1 MFFITVVDY
10 SPFSCGGLLAYT
22 PLFLQQSADIT
33 LFHRK
38 TAMRVSALI
47 LVPLILAAVPA
58 WAGPLRDAAHYV
70 GDSVADTAGAVG
82 KSVKGAAD
90 RVTGNEDPVRARQEI
105 DAIAENTLRRLFK
118 LDPQAHALFE
128 KSYAYA
134 VFDSRKSSFLL
145 TSGAG
150 KGVLVVRDSGARTYM
165 AMRSLGIG
173 AGAGMQF
180 YQAVFMFETKRA
192 ADNFANSGWEADST
206 ANATL
211 GRKSMEA
218 QVRFTN
224 GMAYYQISD
233 SGIMLDANIVGTKYW
248 RDGKLNGK

>member
-1 MFFITVVDY
+1 MKI
-10 SPFSCGGLLAYT
+10 
-22 PLFLQQSADIT
+22 
-33 LFHRK
+33 
-38 TAMRVSALI
+38 SALI
-47 LVPLILAAVPA
+47 LVSLLSAAAPA
-58 WAGPLRDAAHYV
+58 WAGPLRDAAQYV
-70 GDSVADTAGAVG
+70 GDSVVETADAVGESVADTAE
-82 KSVKGAAD
+82 
-90 RVTGNEDPVRARQEI
+90 RVTGKENPARARQEI
-105 DAIAENTLRRLFK
+105 DAIAKTTLQRLFK
-118 LDPQAHALFE
+118 LDPHARALFE

-150 KGVLVVRDSGARTYM
+150 KGVVVVRGTGARTYM

-180 YQAVFMFETKRA
+180 YQAVFMFETKHA

-206 ANATL
+206 ANATF
-211 GRKSMEA
+211 GRKSLEA